1 MSARTLSGDVVIT
14 LLDRHAPFAPCAL
27 VPELSAWHTDDEVA
41 LWQALEA
48 EAGGPVEVPYF
59 AIAWPSAQVV
69 ARTLLDGR
77 IEVRGLKIADVGC
90 GSGLV
95 ACAAMKAGARSALAL
110 DVDARAAPAARELGR
125 RHGVVVEAR
134 TLDPLERPA
143 DVDAEVVFCADLV
156 SRQAQRAPFA
166 AAVTTWRSR
175 NVRIVLADSGR
186 PFFDPQGLPLLFAAR
201 VPLTSAVDGAGEREV
216 RVFGA

>member
-1 MSARTLSGDVVIT
+1 MSAPPPSADVVIA
-14 LLDRHAPFAPCAL
+14 LLDRHAPFSPCAL

-69 ARTLLDGR
+69 ARALLDGR
-77 IEVRGLKIADVGC
+77 LEVRGLKVADVGC

-95 ACAAMKAGARSALAL
+95 ACAAMRAGAREALAL
-110 DVDARAAPAARELGR
+110 DVDARAVDAARELGR

-134 TLDPLERPA
+134 ALDPLARPG
-143 DVDAEVVFCADLV
+143 DVDAEVIFCADLV
-156 SRQAQRAPFA
+156 SREAQRAPFA
-166 AAVTTWRSR
+166 AAVATWRSR
-175 NVRIVLADSGR
+175 HARVVLADSGR
-186 PFFDPQGLPLLFAAR
+186 PFFHPQGLPLLFAAR